1 MPRIDIAERAG
12 VGLDGLPRPTEDRVV
27 ITADTVVVLDGAT
40 EQREGLPSGGWYS
53 RRLAE
58 QLETRL
64 RTDSDTDLTTL
75 LSASIRAVAEEQNL
89 VPRHSPSST
98 VAMVRW
104 GSEHVEALVL
114 ADSPVVAFTAHGPDV
129 LLDDRL
135 DRLRKRGALRTRADV
150 DRLRNSEGGFW
161 VAEAMPEAATRA
173 LRRRWSLAETEA
185 VVLATDGVSVGI
197 DTYRVLDWPDVLRLS
212 REHGAD
218 AVLDV
223 VRQAEV
229 DDADCRRWPRSKRHD
244 DQALVVVD
252 FTEDRGVIRAKP

>member
-75 LSASIRAVAEEQNL
+75 LSASIRAVAEEQDL

-114 ADSPVVAFTAHGPDV
+114 ADSPVVAFTAHAPDV

-135 DRLRKRGALRTRADV
+135 DRLAAEREVRAELEDFNARVMRARYTPVDGPPLITQPRDVEVETTRW
-150 DRLRNSEGGFW
+150 RE
-161 VAEAMPEAATRA
+161 
-173 LRRRWSLAETEA
+173 RRRARG
-185 VVLATDGVSVGI
+185 VLGRDRDEI
-197 DTYRVLDWPDVLRLS
+197 DAR
-212 REHGAD
+212 
-218 AVLDV
+218 
-223 VRQAEV
+223 
-229 DDADCRRWPRSKRHD
+229 
-244 DQALVVVD
+244 
-252 FTEDRGVIRAKP
+252 DRGGHGEDGTRLGSVPA